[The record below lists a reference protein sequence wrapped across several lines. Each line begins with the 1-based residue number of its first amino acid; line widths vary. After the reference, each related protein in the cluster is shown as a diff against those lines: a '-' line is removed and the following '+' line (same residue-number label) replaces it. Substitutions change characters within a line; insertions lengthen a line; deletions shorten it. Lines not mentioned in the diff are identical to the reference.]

1 MIKTNWTLQD
11 AKNKFSQ
18 VVNEALIHG
27 PQYIMRRGVDTVVV
41 LSVEEYEK
49 LTSQKP
55 SFTEFLLTCP
65 KLNDTDDPFQ
75 RQHEYPRE
83 LEL

>member
-18 VVNEALIHG
+18 VVNEALAHG

-41 LSVEEYEK
+41 LSIQDYEK
-49 LTSQKP
+49 LTSSKP
-55 SFTEFLLTCP
+55 SFTDFLLNCP
-65 KLNDTDDPFQ
+65 KIDNPDKLFK
-75 RQHEYPRE
+75 REREYPRE
-83 LEL
+83 LDL